1 LGILSSTGYSIVFM
15 ASRSNISTHP
25 RREIL
30 SFQGFNQES
39 YCQISLYDLSPSVVI
54 ISELPAN
61 QGASAT
67 NCIETV
73 VSDIIQKHSL
83 DPVKTIFI
91 HHSPT
96 GEGIEFGKEDFHRVP
111 VQLNGIKIEKKTS
124 ERWVKLTRTQV
135 DRLIN
140 SPFQN

>member
-1 LGILSSTGYSIVFM
+1 M

-54 ISELPAN
+54 ISELAAN
-61 QGASAT
+61 QGTSAT

-73 VSDIIQKHSL
+73 VSNIIQKHSL
-83 DPVKTIFI
+83 DPVKTIFV
-91 HHSPT
+91 HHCPT
-96 GEGIEFGKEDFHRVP
+96 GEGVEFEKEDFHRVP
-111 VQLNGIKIEKKTS
+111 VQWNGKYFEKDTS
-124 ERWVKLTRTQV
+124 ERWVKLTRAQV
-135 DRLIN
+135 EQLID
-140 SPFQN
+140 SPFHN

>member
-1 LGILSSTGYSIVFM
+1 M

-54 ISELPAN
+54 ISELAAN
-61 QGASAT
+61 QGTSAT

-83 DPVKTIFI
+83 DPVKTIFV
-91 HHSPT
+91 HHCPT
-96 GEGIEFGKEDFHRVP
+96 GEGIEIGKEDFHRVP
-111 VQLNGIKIEKKTS
+111 LEWNGTKIERNTS
-124 ERWVKLTRTQV
+124 GRWVKLTRTQV
-135 DRLIN
+135 EQLID